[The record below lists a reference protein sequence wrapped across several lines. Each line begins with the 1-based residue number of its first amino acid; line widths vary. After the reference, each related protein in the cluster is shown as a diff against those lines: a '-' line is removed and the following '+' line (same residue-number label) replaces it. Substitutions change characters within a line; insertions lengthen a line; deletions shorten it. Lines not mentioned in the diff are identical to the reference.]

1 MAHRFSYMA
10 AESESPN
17 IVLYYGEYM
26 FYRKNI
32 NKGSKSLIFKNQVF
46 IKIKDVKNHR
56 YVDAYRKI

>member
-1 MAHRFSYMA
+1 MAHRFTYMA

-17 IVLYYGEYM
+17 IVLYYEEYM

-46 IKIKDVKNHR
+46 IKIKYVKNHR
-56 YVDAYRKI
+56 